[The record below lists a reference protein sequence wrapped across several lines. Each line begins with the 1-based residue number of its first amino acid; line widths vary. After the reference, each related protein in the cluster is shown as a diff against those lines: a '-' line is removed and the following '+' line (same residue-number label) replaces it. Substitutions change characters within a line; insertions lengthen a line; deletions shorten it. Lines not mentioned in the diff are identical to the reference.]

1 MSIPAALI
9 KVRSQRPNAVTVTGL
24 WGRLN
29 EINNL
34 SGREDGITGR
44 TFLDNF
50 SHSLKHSTGQ
60 IFLCWLKRANN
71 ASAGLSAMLVFL
83 GTVSLKDSP
92 SGRTLQCLRSRE
104 AKAEIRSE
112 HEVNANRVITFIERK

>member
-1 MSIPAALI
+1 MIVDSGTKALTAAVVDAPHTEWALKILLSIPAALL
-9 KVRSQRPNAVTVTGL
+9 KVHSQRPNVVEVTGL

-50 SHSLKHSTGQ
+50 RYCLKHSTRQ
-60 IFLCWLKRANN
+60 SFLSW
-71 ASAGLSAMLVFL
+71 
-83 GTVSLKDSP
+83 
-92 SGRTLQCLRSRE
+92 
-104 AKAEIRSE
+104 
-112 HEVNANRVITFIERK
+112 